1 MFRVLSL
8 ADKGEWDS
16 IVKSFNDYDVY
27 YLNGYVSAFKIHGDG
42 EPILL
47 FFQNGEMRAI
57 YVAMLRDISCAA
69 PFEGKIAKGKF
80 FDIITPYG
88 YGGFIFDGDVSED
101 SINQLNK
108 ELIQLM
114 MENNIVCNFV
124 RFSPVLSNA
133 GLSRSSMHVQDLGK
147 TITLDLSTED
157 VIWENIISKNRN
169 MIRKAIK
176 SGVEINH
183 THDVPE
189 LFEVFRDMYNRT
201 MDADNAIDYYYFSKE
216 FYESIHR
223 DLCDNYE
230 LFYATIGN
238 EIIAMSIMIFANGK
252 MHYHLSGS
260 RYEYRKLAPSNLL
273 LYKAAL
279 WGHSQGFKLFHLG
292 GGVGSEEDSLYK
304 FKAAFNKH
312 SNTQFSIGKQI
323 FNIEAY
329 EKLIQ
334 KRKSLDPSFIESS
347 FFPAYRS

>member
-1 MFRVLSL
+1 MVSVLTLKHFLEWNRFYTLLHQYCDIYFTPKYYSL
-8 ADKGEWDS
+8 YQ
-16 IVKSFNDYDVY
+16 IY
-27 YLNGYVSAFKIHGDG
+27 GDG
-42 EPILL
+42 EAHCFIFEKDGNIALYPFLKNPITPLGYQL
-47 FFQNGEMRAI
+47 DKEYYDIQGAYGYNG
-57 YVAMLRDISCAA
+57 L
-69 PFEGKIAKGKF
+69 IATTDNVCF
-80 FDIITPYG
+80 INDFWREFDAYCQENDIIAEFMRFHPLLN
-88 YGGFIFDGDVSED
+88 
-101 SINQLNK
+101 NQKLASPK
-108 ELIQLM
+108 M
-114 MENNIVCNFV
+114 KTF
-124 RFSPVLSNA
+124 FS
-133 GLSRSSMHVQDLGK
+133 RH
-147 TITLDLSTED
+147 TIALDLSLSLDE
-157 VIWENIISKNRN
+157 IWMHQFSSKNRN

-189 LFEVFRDMYNRT
+189 LFEVFRDMYNKT

-260 RYEYRKLAPSNLL
+260 RYEYRKLAASNLL

-334 KRKSLDPSFIESS
+334 KRKSLDPSFIETS